1 MSMVDVAKSTQPHDV
16 AKATA
21 GHDVARAT
29 SLLCELTYRCNL
41 QCPYCYNPLNM
52 GRPSD
57 ELSGAEWLSVID
69 QAVDLG
75 VLQIGFSGGEPT
87 LRPAELVALTERA
100 TQLGAYTNLIT
111 QGTFLDDA
119 LLDRL
124 LAAGLAHVQISIQA
138 PERELAA
145 TIAGTDVHE
154 RKVETLRRVRK
165 RDVALTLNCVLHRLN
180 HDSLPEVLAFAE
192 QEGIRRLE
200 LANVQF
206 YGWAYRNRG
215 ALMPTREQVERG
227 AELVAATRQR
237 LAGAMDITYVLP
249 DYFEE
254 LPKPCMHGWGN
265 LALTVTPDGRVL
277 PCPAATSI
285 TTLQFPSVRETTLRS
300 AWNDSEA
307 FTIYRGTAW
316 MPDPCRSCE
325 RKELDWG
332 GCRCQ
337 AFLLTGDAGNTD
349 PACARSPRHDI
360 VVAYRD
366 GDGDAQWVP
375 RRPDPDLR

>member
-1 MSMVDVAKSTQPHDV
+1 MNAIASP
-16 AKATA
+16 
-21 GHDVARAT
+21 R

-41 QCPYCYNPLNM
+41 QCPYCYNPLAL
-52 GRPSD
+52 GRSSE
-57 ELSGAEWLSVID
+57 ELSREEWLYVLD

-75 VLQIGFSGGEPT
+75 VLQVGFFGGEPT
-87 LRPAELVALTERA
+87 LRRGDLVALTARA
-100 TQLGAYTNLIT
+100 TERGAYTNLIT

-119 LLDRL
+119 LLDAL

-154 RKVETLRRVRK
+154 RKIETLRRVGK

-180 HDSLPEVLAFAE
+180 HDSLPDVLAFAE
-192 QEGIRRLE
+192 REGIRRLE

-206 YGWAYRNRG
+206 YGWAYRNRA
-215 ALMPTREQVERG
+215 ALMPTRDQVERG
-227 AELVAATRQR
+227 AQLVAAAKAR
-237 LAGAMDITYVLP
+237 LYGSMDITYVLP

-254 LPKPCMHGWGN
+254 LPKPCMHGWGQ

-277 PCPAATSI
+277 PCPAAASI
-285 TTLQFPSVRETTLRS
+285 TTLTFPNVRATTVHA
-300 AWNDSEA
+300 AWFTSDA
-307 FTIYRGTAW
+307 FNVYRGTSW
-316 MPDPCRSCE
+316 MPEPCRSCE

-337 AFLLTGDAGNTD
+337 AFLLTGDGAATD
-349 PACARSPRHDI
+349 PACAKSPSHEL
-360 VVAYRD
+360 VTAYRD
-366 GDGDAQWVP
+366 APTDDQWVP
-375 RRPDPDLR
+375 RRPETVLR